1 MKKYLLIRLGAIGDI
16 VLATAA
22 IEAIAQAEP
31 DSQIDFICKARFAG
45 LLKSHPKLANVYGFD
60 ETGRHKGLRGL
71 LLFIHGLSSQ
81 KYDVIL
87 DLQNNPR
94 SRMITICLNGGKKIH
109 WPKDTWRRRMLV
121 WGHGKGKTYKTVIQR
136 YLAAVE
142 KAGIKQSEAKPKL
155 YPVTDDSIKLPQ
167 GGFLAI
173 APGAHWPTKRW
184 PGYASLIAKMQKP
197 VLRTAGLPN
206 KRMDAKCKMIVVGD
220 KSDKAIADEI
230 TAAAGAV
237 IINLCGQLDLA
248 QLAYVLSKAKL
259 LVTNDTGAM
268 HIAEAAE
275 TPVLAIFGPT
285 VRQFGFAPWRAESR
299 VIETDLDC
307 RPCALHGSNKCPK
320 GHFNCM
326 RGITVEQVLLE
337 IDRINMI

>member
-22 IEAIAQAEP
+22 IEAIAKAEP

-45 LLKSHPKLANVYGFD
+45 LLKGHPKLANVYGFD
-60 ETGRHKGLRGL
+60 EAGRHKGLRGF
-71 LLFIHGLSSQ
+71 LLFIHNLSSQ

-94 SRMITICLNGGKKIH
+94 SRIITLCLNGGKKIH

-121 WGHGKGKTYKTVIQR
+121 WGYGKDKQYTTVLQR
-136 YLAAVE
+136 YLLALE
-142 KAGIKQSEAKPKL
+142 KAGIKEPEAKPKL
-155 YPVTDDSIKLPQ
+155 YPVTDASIKLPQ
-167 GGFLAI
+167 GEFIAI

-184 PGYASLIAKMQKP
+184 PGYSGLIAKLKNRKWEI
-197 VLRTAGLPN
+197 V
-206 KRMDAKCKMIVVGD
+206 VVGD
-220 KSDKAIADEI
+220 KNDRPAADEI
-230 TAAAGAV
+230 INKSKASVT
-237 IINLCGQLDLA
+237 NLCGQLDLA
-248 QLAYVLSKAKL
+248 QLTYVLSKAKL

-268 HIAEAAE
+268 HIAEAVG

-285 VRQFGFAPWRAESR
+285 VKQFGFAPWRPESR
-299 VIETDLDC
+299 VIETNLDC

-326 RGITVEQVLLE
+326 KMITADQVFTE
-337 IDRINMI
+337 VDVIINK